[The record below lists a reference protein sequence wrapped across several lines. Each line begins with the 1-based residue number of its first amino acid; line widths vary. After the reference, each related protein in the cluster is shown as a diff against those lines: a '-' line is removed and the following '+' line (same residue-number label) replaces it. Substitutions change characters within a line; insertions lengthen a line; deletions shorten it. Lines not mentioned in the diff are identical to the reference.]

1 MNDLRDLLERLT
13 DVDSAFECVGGPRT
27 RRTKS
32 PTSGATASSTEGHRY
47 SMVAAVIVG
56 AVVVAAR
63 SEDGHHGSHV
73 TIAATTTPA
82 TPPTGPVVRYE
93 VDATV
98 LQSAAHGPEFCVQVY
113 QSNPTVRR
121 HADRGLG
128 LDEGDRAGIGPRH
141 DLGPLSPRGHLYDG
155 KTFTLTEPA
164 TAPHPPPAPPLPSY
178 KTPCTTPP
186 GGWVVDDRSHFSL
199 NDYVAF
205 EVAGGGQPD
214 SAGLWIDSS
223 TGQRTRQLGS
233 RTSHHGRVHGQPGRA
248 SRANSEKYGAA
259 RSASYSTNTPPP
271 NSTRSSAHSKELQDA
286 SSTSKSPAVAPT
298 S

>member
-1 MNDLRDLLERLT
+1 M
-13 DVDSAFECVGGPRT
+13 G
-27 RRTKS
+27 
-32 PTSGATASSTEGHRY
+32 
-47 SMVAAVIVG
+47 MVAAVIVG

-63 SEDGHHGSHV
+63 TEDGHHGSHV

-98 LQSAAHGPEFCVQVY
+98 LQSAAHGPELCVQVY
-113 QSNPTVRR
+113 QSNPPLCDGTPI
-121 HADRGLG
+121 
-128 LDEGDRAGIGPRH
+128 AGWDWTKVTGQESTN
-141 DLGPLSPRGHLYDG
+141 GTTWGGYHLVGTYNA

-178 KTPCTTPP
+178 KTPCPTPP

-205 EVAGGGQPD
+205 EAAAGGQPD

-223 TGQRTRQLGS
+223 TPVNGHVNLAPEQVITVAFTGNLDEHRAQLRKIWGGPFCVVQRTHSTAELDAIIRSLEGPAGHQLDLQVTGGGTDVVNDNIQLQVMVATQAEQQAVDE
-233 RTSHHGRVHGQPGRA
+233 R
-248 SRANSEKYGAA
+248 YGAGIVHL
-259 RSASYSTNTPPP
+259 TGLLTPLP
-271 NSTRSSAHSKELQDA
+271 
-286 SSTSKSPAVAPT
+286 
-298 S
+298 